1 VTVDWSGIGP
11 ELLLRVDRSL
21 PEPLRVQL
29 LCGVRD
35 AIRDGRLRAGERL
48 PSSRQL
54 ARQLDVSR
62 GLVQETYEQLL
73 SEGYL
78 TSRSGSG
85 TRVAEVHADTA
96 AQPDAPSAPAGPRM
110 EIDFAVGLP
119 DLSSFPRA
127 DWVWAVREAVRT
139 VPTADLGY
147 LDVRG
152 HPELRRVLAGYLRR
166 VRAAA
171 ADPAHMLI
179 CSGFAQGVELARRAL
194 QRVGVRRIAFEDPG
208 YSDRTVLTAMSEAG
222 IETVPVRVDHAGVDV
237 AELAA
242 SGAQAVLLTPA
253 HQWPTGVVLS
263 PRRRQELVAWAH
275 DQDGYVIE
283 DDYDAEFRYDREPV
297 GVVQGLAPQRVLMI
311 GTTSKALAPALRLAW
326 LLSPP
331 ALTDAVAAEK
341 LIADRGSPVLD
352 QVALAALI
360 SSGRYD
366 RQLRRMRTVYAAR
379 REALVDALLT
389 HAPAVGITGLAAGF
403 HAVAHLPAGVSE
415 ADVVAGAAARSV
427 GVTAMSSYRADG
439 APDPAQLVLGL
450 GTLPERAVRTGIE
463 RIADLLNGA

>member
-1 VTVDWSGIGP
+1 
-11 ELLLRVDRSL
+11 
-21 PEPLRVQL
+21 
-29 LCGVRD
+29 
-35 AIRDGRLRAGERL
+35 
-48 PSSRQL
+48 
-54 ARQLDVSR
+54 
-62 GLVQETYEQLL
+62 
-73 SEGYL
+73 
-78 TSRSGSG
+78 
-85 TRVAEVHADTA
+85 
-96 AQPDAPSAPAGPRM
+96 
-110 EIDFAVGLP
+110 
-119 DLSSFPRA
+119 
-127 DWVWAVREAVRT
+127 
-139 VPTADLGY
+139 
-147 LDVRG
+147 
-152 HPELRRVLAGYLRR
+152 
-166 VRAAA
+166 
-171 ADPAHMLI
+171 MLI

-208 YSDRTVLTAMSEAG
+208 YSDRTVLTAMAEAG

-237 AELAA
+237 AQLAA

-283 DDYDAEFRYDREPV
+283 DDYAEFRYDKEPV

-341 LIADRGSPVLD
+341 LIADRGSPVID

-439 APDPAQLVLGL
+439 ARDPAQLVLGL
-450 GTLPERAVRTGIE
+450 GTLPERAVRSGIA